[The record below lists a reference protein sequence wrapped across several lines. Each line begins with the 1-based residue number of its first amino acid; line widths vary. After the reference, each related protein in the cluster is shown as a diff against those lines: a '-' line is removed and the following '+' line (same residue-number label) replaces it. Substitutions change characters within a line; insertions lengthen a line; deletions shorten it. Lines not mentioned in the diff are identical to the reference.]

1 MSVLFKIDKETGK
14 ELKKLADQLPDVS
27 PKHMTG
33 EQILEKAKAEG
44 TINEE
49 RFKKINPKEKYIV
62 SGIGVKCA
70 VNHEKRLRSA
80 FMNGNWQAVQNYL
93 DQYIEKPKQNEGE
106 STTTESAK

>member
-33 EQILEKAKAEG
+33 EQILEKARAEG
-44 TINEE
+44 SINEK
-49 RFKKINPKEKYIV
+49 RFKNIDPKEKYIV

-80 FMNGNWQAVQNYL
+80 FMNGSWQAVQTYL
-93 DQYIEKPKQNEGE
+93 DQFIQKVKSDEKDE
-106 STTTESAK
+106 STGE